1 MLFRQMGDGT
11 AAFPAAHGAA
21 RDLPAHSRA
30 LLYGPT
36 TVHTEGVFSHAD
48 SNIPVPG
55 HLDSLV
61 TPFSGGAVDGGALR
75 RLVRHYAAAGVD
87 GLVCGST
94 GEAAALDDAE
104 QLAVLDAVLNV
115 ADGLPVMMA
124 WPATTRAMLRRLSAF
139 GTRPLAGILAPAPY
153 YVRPGQAGASAYFRC
168 LADASRFAGAVR
180 HSLPHRRGAG
190 HGHAA
195 GAGGAP
201 EHRRHQDRGGSLEK
215 TVALIA
221 DGRLQVMAGED
232 LQTLSTLCLGGSG
245 IIAAAA
251 HIRPDLF
258 VALYRAVREQRLDQA
273 RALFLA
279 LAPMIQLAF
288 AEPNPGPVK
297 AQLARQGL
305 LTDELR
311 APMPAASA
319 ALADR
324 LQAAVAELDRAFPP
338 R

>member
-1 MLFRQMGDGT
+1 M
-11 AAFPAAHGAA
+11 
-21 RDLPAHSRA
+21 
-30 LLYGPT
+30 PT
-36 TVHTEGVFSHAD
+36 QTSPFQGIW
-48 SNIPVPG
+48 IP
-55 HLDSLV
+55 LV

-87 GLVCGST
+87 GLVVCGST

-115 ADGLPVMMA
+115 ADGLPVMMGLA
-124 WPATTRAMLRRLSAF
+124 GNHQGHVLRRLSAF

-168 LADASRFAGAVR
+168 LADASRFPLALYDIPYRTGAA
-180 HSLPHRRGAG
+180 LDTATLLEL
-190 HGHAA
+190 AA
-195 GAGGAP
+195 HPNIAAIK
-201 EHRRHQDRGGSLEK
+201 DCGGSLEK

-319 ALADR
+319 ALADH

>member
-1 MLFRQMGDGT
+1 M
-11 AAFPAAHGAA
+11 
-21 RDLPAHSRA
+21 
-30 LLYGPT
+30 PT
-36 TVHTEGVFSHAD
+36 QTSPFQGIW
-48 SNIPVPG
+48 IP
-55 HLDSLV
+55 LV

-87 GLVCGST
+87 GLVVRQHRRGRGAGRRRAAGRAGRGAERRRRPARDDGPGRQPPGSC
-94 GEAAALDDAE
+94 AAPP
-104 QLAVLDAVLNV
+104 V
-115 ADGLPVMMA
+115 GL
-124 WPATTRAMLRRLSAF
+124 

-168 LADASRFAGAVR
+168 LADARASLALYDIPYRTGAA
-180 HSLPHRRGAG
+180 LDTATLLEL
-190 HGHAA
+190 AA
-195 GAGGAP
+195 HPNIAAIK
-201 EHRRHQDRGGSLEK
+201 DRGGSLEK

-221 DGRLQVMAGED
+221 DGRLQVLAGED

-338 R
+338 PRRGACRPRGWGVRQALSASDSFGNTCLPGC

>member
-1 MLFRQMGDGT
+1 M
-11 AAFPAAHGAA
+11 
-21 RDLPAHSRA
+21 
-30 LLYGPT
+30 PT
-36 TVHTEGVFSHAD
+36 QTSPFQGIW
-48 SNIPVPG
+48 IP
-55 HLDSLV
+55 LV

-87 GLVCGST
+87 GLVVCGST

-115 ADGLPVMMA
+115 ADGLPVMMGLA
-124 WPATTRAMLRRLSAF
+124 GNHQGHVLRRLSAF

-153 YVRPGQAGASAYFRC
+153 YVRRTGRRVRLFPLPGRR
-168 LADASRFAGAVR
+168 LALPAGAVR

-201 EHRRHQDRGGSLEK
+201 EHRRHQDCGGSLEK

-251 HIRPDLF
+251 RIRPDLF

-273 RALFLA
+273 
-279 LAPMIQLAF
+279 
-288 AEPNPGPVK
+288 
-297 AQLARQGL
+297 ARCSW
-305 LTDELR
+305 R
-311 APMPAASA
+311 W
-319 ALADR
+319 R
-324 LQAAVAELDRAFPP
+324 R
-338 R
+338 

>member
-1 MLFRQMGDGT
+1 MMIQAIQSAAPFRALCVALAAAGLKSKNSRSSDRSMLFRQMGDGT

-87 GLVCGST
+87 GLVVCGST

-115 ADGLPVMMA
+115 ADGLPVMMGLA
-124 WPATTRAMLRRLSAF
+124 GNHQGHVLRRLSAF

-153 YVRPGQAGASAYFRC
+153 YVRPDRPARPPISVAWPTPRAS
-168 LADASRFAGAVR
+168 AGAVR

-201 EHRRHQDRGGSLEK
+201 N
-215 TVALIA
+215 
-221 DGRLQVMAGED
+221 
-232 LQTLSTLCLGGSG
+232 
-245 IIAAAA
+245 IAAIRTAA
-251 HIRPDLF
+251 ARWKRPW
-258 VALYRAVREQRLDQA
+258 R
-273 RALFLA
+273 
-279 LAPMIQLAF
+279 
-288 AEPNPGPVK
+288 
-297 AQLARQGL
+297 
-305 LTDELR
+305 
-311 APMPAASA
+311 
-319 ALADR
+319 
-324 LQAAVAELDRAFPP
+324 
-338 R
+338 

>member
-1 MLFRQMGDGT
+1 M
-11 AAFPAAHGAA
+11 AA
-21 RDLPAHSRA
+21 RCAGWCATTPRPALTAWS
-30 LLYGPT
+30 
-36 TVHTEGVFSHAD
+36 
-48 SNIPVPG
+48 
-55 HLDSLV
+55 
-61 TPFSGGAVDGGALR
+61 
-75 RLVRHYAAAGVD
+75 
-87 GLVCGST
+87 CGST

-115 ADGLPVMMA
+115 ADGLPVMMGLA
-124 WPATTRAMLRRLSAF
+124 GNHQGHVLRRLSAF

-201 EHRRHQDRGGSLEK
+201 EHRRHQDCGGSLEK